1 MRPSIVA
8 QNGVPV
14 GFGFDLD
21 LHQFMHG
28 SCQQH
33 MLRENT
39 RGQSTYGWD
48 FSAAHRP
55 CVAAVTSTA
64 GKVSTITSN
73 MAWRR
78 RHLASDALARGRI
91 CASTARCG
99 RNPDCTRLWLAKNHS
114 RNYYRRATRRQ
125 KMPFRINI
133 LMREWVFPLDRTTL
147 FIANNSEA
155 TASREFFAVRPEVGM
170 QAVHDV
176 VARGA
181 ASTMGDQ
188 SIRRREST
196 SIFIESIVRV
206 KKIVAPARSRM
217 IDMGN

>member
-125 KMPFRINI
+125 KMSFRINM
-133 LMREWVFPLDRTTL
+133 LMREWVVSSRPHTLIIGTTRKRLLRASFSL
-147 FIANNSEA
+147 FDPKLACRPFTTSLRAARRQRWEISQ
-155 TASREFFAVRPEVGM
+155 FA
-170 QAVHDV
+170 
-176 VARGA
+176 GA
-181 ASTMGDQ
+181 
-188 SIRRREST
+188 
-196 SIFIESIVRV
+196 
-206 KKIVAPARSRM
+206 KAPAFLS
-217 IDMGN
+217 NP